1 MLKLS
6 LPRLLLFTFFTSV
19 HLITPT
25 GALAEDDE
33 KHPIERTMDDCME
46 NNTSTSGMQKCATVA
61 IEQWEVEL
69 NRIYNALMGKLDKEG
84 KEKLKTTQFLWLK
97 HRDAEFETINSVYS
111 VAEREMGGG
120 TLWKLTPLIAKVE
133 IVKNRTLELTRYLND
148 FRPEEN

>member
-1 MLKLS
+1 MLKSS
-6 LPRLLLFTFFTSV
+6 LPRLLLFTFFASV

-25 GALAEDDE
+25 RVFAEDDE
-33 KHPIERTMDDCME
+33 KHPIERKMDDCME
-46 NNTSTSGMQKCATVA
+46 SNTSMSGMQKCAITA

-97 HRDAEFETINSVYS
+97 YRDAEFETINSVYTT
-111 VAEREMGGG
+111 AEREMGGD
-120 TLWKLTPLIAKVE
+120 TLWKLTPLIAKAD